1 MYEYTSL
8 MDQPVNLPFALVLKT
23 SEVTCVG
30 RAATPVDLVEDASLT
45 LIDPDAAT
53 VLLEIMTPTPV
64 GCGATEPDCNDCSC
78 LVAQLDADIR
88 GVVKALLL
96 NSINH

>member
-1 MYEYTSL
+1 MYIILSYSFMYGCISL

-53 VLLEIMTPTPV
+53 VPLEIKTHTPSV
-64 GCGATEPDCNDCSC
+64 GCGATELDRNDCSC
-78 LVAQLDADIR
+78 LV
-88 GVVKALLL
+88 
-96 NSINH
+96 S

>member
-1 MYEYTSL
+1 MYGCISL

-23 SEVTCVG
+23 SEVMCVG

-53 VLLEIMTPTPV
+53 VPLEIDPTPARRS
-64 GCGATEPDCNDCSC
+64 CATELDCNDCSC

-88 GVVKALLL
+88 RVVKALLL